1 MHETETKPRVLV
13 VDDEA
18 IARNNLAHVLEREGF
33 AASCADCGE
42 AALEQLAQARY
53 DLVLT
58 DLRMPGIDGMAL
70 LRETR
75 RRSPDTEVIVIT
87 AHANAGSAVEAM
99 KSGAFYYIE
108 KPFRLPEVRK
118 VVREAAEKVRLKR
131 ENATLKVA
139 LEQAGER
146 PQILSN
152 APAMRELLGVAAG
165 IAPTDCNVLIVGPT
179 GSGKELLARYV
190 HQHSRRAGGPFVAIN
205 CGALSEELLANELFG
220 HERGAF
226 TGAAGVKPGL
236 IEAAAGGT
244 LFLDEV
250 TEMTPAMQVK
260 LLRVLQEREFYRLG
274 GTQPIAADVR
284 FLAATNRD
292 PAKRVA
298 EGRFRQDLYF
308 RLNVVTLQLP
318 PLAERR
324 GDIPLLAL
332 HFLARFAQ
340 RMGKAVAEIAPETFE
355 RLLAHDY
362 PGNIRELENLIERGV
377 ALAPGSVLSAD
388 LLPAGVG
395 RPHPGVTLPGVTLAA
410 GVSNSATTPTA
421 AEASTADETGAPR
434 LARAGSATG
443 GAAQIAPLAEI
454 ERRHIL
460 DTLAHAGGNRALAAR
475 LLGIDRVSLWR
486 KLRRFEE
493 DAPGS
498 VLPGAATDEALE

>member
-1 MHETETKPRVLV
+1 MPASEERPRVLV
-13 VDDEA
+13 VDDEE
-18 IARNNLAHVLEREGF
+18 IARNNLAHVLSREGF
-33 AASCADCGE
+33 AADCADCGE
-42 AALEQLAQARY
+42 AALERLAQTHY

-75 RRSPDTEVIVIT
+75 RRSPQTEVIVIT

-131 ENATLKVA
+131 ENATLKAA
-139 LEQAGER
+139 LDDASGR
-146 PQILSN
+146 PQILTN
-152 APAMRELLGVAAG
+152 APAMRELLSVAAG
-165 IAPTDCNVLIVGPT
+165 IAPTDCNVFIVGPT
-179 GSGKELLARYV
+179 GAGKEVLARYV
-190 HQHSRRAGGPFVAIN
+190 HQHSRRAAGPFVAIN

-292 PAKRVA
+292 PAARVA

-332 HFLARFAQ
+332 HFLSRFAQ
-340 RMGKAVAEIAPETFE
+340 RMDKAVAEIAPETFE

-377 ALAPGSVLSAD
+377 ALAPGSVLTPD

-395 RPHPGVTLPGVTLAA
+395 SSAA
-410 GVSNSATTPTA
+410 APRND
-421 AEASTADETGAPR
+421 ASGAPR
-434 LARAGSATG
+434 VRSGDAE
-443 GAAQIAPLAEI
+443 AAVAPIVPLAEV

-460 DTLAHAGGNRALAAR
+460 DALAHAGGNRALAAR

-493 DAPGS
+493 DAAPEELADGS
-498 VLPGAATDEALE
+498 PRD

>member
-1 MHETETKPRVLV
+1 MPETETKPRVLV

-99 KSGAFYYIE
+99 RSGASYYIE

-190 HQHSRRAGGPFVAIN
+190 HQHSRRAAGPFVAIN
-205 CGALSEELLANELFG
+205 CGALSEALLASELFG

-226 TGAAGVKPGL
+226 TGASAGRQGPL
-236 IEAAAGGT
+236 RTGGQRHAVPRR
-244 LFLDEV
+244 D
-250 TEMTPAMQVK
+250 
-260 LLRVLQEREFYRLG
+260 RG
-274 GTQPIAADVR
+274 D
-284 FLAATNRD
+284 LASLSGQALAR
-292 PAKRVA
+292 
-298 EGRFRQDLYF
+298 
-308 RLNVVTLQLP
+308 
-318 PLAERR
+318 LAEWRVR
-324 GDIPLLAL
+324 
-332 HFLARFAQ
+332 
-340 RMGKAVAEIAPETFE
+340 T
-355 RLLAHDY
+355 
-362 PGNIRELENLIERGV
+362 
-377 ALAPGSVLSAD
+377 S
-388 LLPAGVG
+388 
-395 RPHPGVTLPGVTLAA
+395 
-410 GVSNSATTPTA
+410 
-421 AEASTADETGAPR
+421 
-434 LARAGSATG
+434 
-443 GAAQIAPLAEI
+443 
-454 ERRHIL
+454 RRHP
-460 DTLAHAGGNRALAAR
+460 HHKG
-475 LLGIDRVSLWR
+475 
-486 KLRRFEE
+486 
-493 DAPGS
+493 
-498 VLPGAATDEALE
+498 

>member
-1 MHETETKPRVLV
+1 MSDAEYKARVLV

-18 IARNNLAHVLEREGF
+18 IARRNLAHVLEREGF
-33 AASCADCGE
+33 TADCADCGE

-131 ENATLKVA
+131 ENVSLKVA

-146 PQILSN
+146 PQILTN

-165 IAPTDCNVLIVGPT
+165 VAPTDCNVLIVGPT

-190 HQHSRRAGGPFVAIN
+190 HQHSRRARGPFVAIN

-220 HERGAF
+220 HERGAY

-236 IEAAAGGT
+236 IEVAAGGT

-274 GTQPIAADVR
+274 GTQPIAADLR

-292 PAKRVA
+292 PGKRVA

-318 PLAERR
+318 PLSERR

-377 ALAPGSVLSAD
+377 ALAPGGVLSAD

-395 RPHPGVTLPGVTLAA
+395 RHAVGA
-410 GVSNSATTPTA
+410 GDTQPASSKLIAVAGTA
-421 AEASTADETGAPR
+421 GEASDAPR
-434 LARAGSATG
+434 IASSGSTAGA
-443 GAAQIAPLAEI
+443 GAHIAPLAEV

-460 DTLAHAGGNRALAAR
+460 DALSHAGGNRALAAR

-493 DAPGS
+493 DAPATS
-498 VLPGAATDEALE
+498 LPGAATDEALE

>member
-1 MHETETKPRVLV
+1 MASPDETPRVLV
-13 VDDEA
+13 VDDEE
-18 IARNNLAHVLEREGF
+18 IARHNLAHVLAREGF
-33 AASCADCGE
+33 IADCADCGE
-42 AALEQLAQARY
+42 AALEQLALARY

-58 DLRMPGIDGMAL
+58 DLRMPGVDGMAL

-75 RRSPDTEVIVIT
+75 RRSPHTEVIVIT

-131 ENATLKVA
+131 ENATLKAA
-139 LEQAGER
+139 LDDAAGR
-146 PQILSN
+146 PQILTN
-152 APAMRELLGVAAG
+152 APAMRQLLTVAAG
-165 IAPTDCNVLIVGPT
+165 VAPTDCNVLIVGAT
-179 GSGKELLARYV
+179 GAGKEVLARYV
-190 HQHSRRAGGPFVAIN
+190 HQHSRRATGPFVAIN

-274 GTQPIAADVR
+274 GTQPIAASVR

-308 RLNVVTLQLP
+308 RLNVVTLALP

-332 HFLARFAQ
+332 HFLSNFAQ

-377 ALAPGSVLSAD
+377 ALAPGASLTPD
-388 LLPAGVG
+388 LLP
-395 RPHPGVTLPGVTLAA
+395 PGIGCRTPAEKHTE
-410 GVSNSATTPTA
+410 TPT
-421 AEASTADETGAPR
+421 ETHGAPR
-434 LARAGSATG
+434 IAATPAADDGEGRAASEPTR
-443 GAAQIAPLAEI
+443 IAPLAEV

-460 DTLAHAGGNRALAAR
+460 DALEHAGGNRALAAR

-493 DAPGS
+493 DAN
-498 VLPGAATDEALE
+498 GAESADDTPLE